1 MLGALISA
9 TPQLLLPKGAD
20 QFINADLMAAAGL
33 ASVLEPSAATAES
46 VAAAAS
52 HAMVEQRPAVDAAR
66 GQIAAHPAPAEV
78 LSELL
83 SRFG

>member
-1 MLGALISA
+1 
-9 TPQLLLPKGAD
+9 
-20 QFINADLMAAAGL
+20 
-33 ASVLEPSAATAES
+33 VLEPSAATAES

-52 HAMVEQRPAVDAAR
+52 RAMVERRPAVDAAR
-66 GQIAAHPAPAEV
+66 AEIAGHPAPADM